1 MTDVASGATGAGVGR
16 PPAVQLGL
24 LWGAA
29 AVAAAALAVSWRGS
43 AVKVLALLPPCPFN
57 AVTGLPCPACGS
69 GRASAALAAFDVP
82 AAFTSNPLFTLGA
95 FVFLVGGVLA
105 AAFALAGRGVPEPR
119 TLPVAA
125 RAAVVAGVAANW
137 LWLLLDGR

>member
-1 MTDVASGATGAGVGR
+1 MTDVGSGAAGAGR

-29 AVAAAALAVSWRGS
+29 AVSAAALAFSFRGS
-43 AVKVLALLPPCPFN
+43 AARALAFLPPCPVK

-69 GRASAALAAFDVP
+69 GRASASLAACDLP
-82 AAFTSNPLFTLGA
+82 SAFASNPLFTLGA
-95 FVFLVGGVLA
+95 LAFLAGGLLA
-105 AAFALAGRGVPEPR
+105 AAFALAGRGIPEPR
-119 TLPVAA
+119 TLSGPVRAAIVAA
-125 RAAVVAGVAANW
+125 VAANW

>member
-1 MTDVASGATGAGVGR
+1 MNGDLSGVAGAGR

-29 AVAAAALAVSWRGS
+29 AVSAAALAVSLHGS
-43 AVKVLALLPPCPFN
+43 AARALALLLPCPFRT
-57 AVTGLPCPACGS
+57 VTGLPCPACGS
-69 GRASAALAAFDVP
+69 GRASAALAAFDLP
-82 AAFTSNPLFTLGA
+82 SAFTSNPLFTLGA
-95 FVFLVGGVLA
+95 LVFLVGGLLA

-119 TLPVAA
+119 TLPVVA
-125 RAAVVAGVAANW
+125 RAAVVAGVGANW

>member
-1 MTDVASGATGAGVGR
+1 MAEAGR

-29 AVAAAALAVSWRGS
+29 AVAATALAVSLHGS
-43 AVKVLALLPPCPFN
+43 AAKVLALLPPCPFK

-69 GRASAALAAFDVP
+69 GRASAALAAVDLP
-82 AAFTSNPLFTLGA
+82 SAFASNPLFTLGA
-95 FVFLVGGVLA
+95 LAFLAGGLLA

-119 TLPVAA
+119 TLPVVA

-137 LWLLLDGR
+137 LWLFLDAR

>member
-1 MTDVASGATGAGVGR
+1 MAEAGR

-29 AVAAAALAVSWRGS
+29 AVGAVALAVSMRGS
-43 AVKVLALLPPCPFN
+43 AAKVLALLPPCPFK

-69 GRASAALAAFDVP
+69 GRASAALAAFDLP
-82 AAFTSNPLFTLGA
+82 SAFASNPLFALGA
-95 FVFLVGGVLA
+95 LVFFVGGLFA
-105 AAFALAGRGVPEPR
+105 AAFALSGRGVPEPR
-119 TLPVAA
+119 MLPVPV